1 MPLVRI
7 DLIAGRPQAE
17 IAAISQ
23 AVHQALVEC
32 LDVPQRDRF
41 HVISEHAP
49 DRLIFNPDYLEVH
62 RTRGIVLIQVF
73 LSAGRSEAQ
82 KRAFYARAAQLLH
95 ENAGVAPGDVNI
107 GLAENTRGDWSFG
120 EGRAQY
126 LEMPREAW
134 R

>member
-7 DLIAGRPQAE
+7 DMIAGRSAADV
-17 IAAISQ
+17 AAISQ

-32 LDVPQRDRF
+32 MDVPQRDRF
-41 HVISEHAP
+41 HVINEHAP
-49 DRLIFNPDYLEVH
+49 GRLLFNPDYLGVT
-62 RTRGIVLIQVF
+62 RTEGIVLIQVF

-82 KRAFYARAAQLLH
+82 KRAFYTRAAQLLH
-95 ENAGVAPGDVNI
+95 ENAGVRPGDVNI
-107 GLAENTRGDWSFG
+107 GLAENARGDWSFG

>member
-1 MPLVRI
+1 MR
-7 DLIAGRPQAE
+7 AGRSKAQ

-23 AVHQALVEC
+23 AVHEAMVEC
-32 LDVPQRDRF
+32 LDVPQHDRF
-41 HVISEHAP
+41 QVINEHDAEH
-49 DRLIFNPDYLEVH
+49 LIFDPGYLGVSRSE
-62 RTRGIVLIQVF
+62 GIVLIQIF
-73 LSAGRSEAQ
+73 LSAGRDEAK
-82 KRAFYARAAQLLH
+82 KRAFYARATQLLG
-95 ENAGVAPGDVNI
+95 EAGVRPGDVNI

>member
-7 DLIAGRPQAE
+7 DMIAGRAKADV
-17 IAAISQ
+17 AAISQ
-23 AVHQALVEC
+23 AVHQAMVEC

-41 HVISEHAP
+41 QVINEHAP
-49 DRLIFNPDYLEVH
+49 DHLLFNPEYLEVP
-62 RTRGIVLIQVF
+62 RTEGIVLIQIY

-82 KRAFYARAAQLLH
+82 KRAFYQRAAQLLH
-95 ENAGVAPGDVNI
+95 DNAGVRPGDVNI
-107 GLAENTRGDWSFG
+107 GLVENARGDWSFG